1 MAANVSRKS
10 RRVIR
15 RFIRSFVG
23 SRGAIAR
30 LAEVMC
36 KRIACAQVACFV
48 SLQFTH
54 MTFGEPCGII
64 VAKHARP
71 ITMLVVQELQLCDP
85 LR

>member
-1 MAANVSRKS
+1 
-10 RRVIR
+10 
-15 RFIRSFVG
+15 
-23 SRGAIAR
+23 
-30 LAEVMC
+30 MC